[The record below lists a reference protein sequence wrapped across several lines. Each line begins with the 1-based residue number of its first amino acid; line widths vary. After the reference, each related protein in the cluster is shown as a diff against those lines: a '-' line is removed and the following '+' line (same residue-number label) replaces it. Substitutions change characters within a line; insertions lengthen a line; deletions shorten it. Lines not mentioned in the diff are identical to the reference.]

1 MSEIRSYGPGKF
13 NTLIDEAVF
22 HLAADGADEELAEEG
37 FGSRQL
43 LRADPDLSEAIP
55 HSQTPL
61 NNAEVDFLTRQR
73 GAILSE
79 TTDGFITVDYYEDP
93 EQLEA
98 AWAQVREDF
107 SDFAGA
113 EEDMDADSPVE
124 SEDIPL
130 P

>member
-1 MSEIRSYGPGKF
+1 MPDIRSYGPGKF
-13 NTLIDEAVF
+13 NTLIDEAVY
-22 HLAADGADEELAEEG
+22 HLAADGADEELAEVG

-43 LRADPDLSEAIP
+43 LRGGPDLSEAIP
-55 HSQTPL
+55 HAQTPL
-61 NNAEVDFLTRQR
+61 NDAEVDFLTRQI
-73 GAILSE
+73 GAILTE
-79 TTDGFITVDYYEDP
+79 TSDGFITVDYYEDP
-93 EQLEA
+93 ELLDD

-113 EEDMDADSPVE
+113 EEDMDQDAATE